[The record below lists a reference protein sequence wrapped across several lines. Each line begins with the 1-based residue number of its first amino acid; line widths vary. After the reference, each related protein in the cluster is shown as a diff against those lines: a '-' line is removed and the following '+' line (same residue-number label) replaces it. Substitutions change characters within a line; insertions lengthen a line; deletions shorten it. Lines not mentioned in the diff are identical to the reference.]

1 MLRHLRQEAIEVRL
15 RLRPPI
21 QLETGEGEVVVPKPG
36 RPAGQ
41 SLAPQEQGFFELAV
55 FFEEQGSM
63 VDHAQIARRYR
74 FGRVERLF
82 RFFRPGVE
90 NGQPGRA

>member
-1 MLRHLRQEAIEVRL
+1 
-15 RLRPPI
+15 
-21 QLETGEGEVVVPKPG
+21 
-36 RPAGQ
+36 
-41 SLAPQEQGFFELAV
+41 
-55 FFEEQGSM
+55 M

-90 NGQPGRA
+90 NCQPGRA